1 MANISRKACTFA
13 GFSMIRPKIRKK
25 MQICGFF
32 HVGRQQCEES
42 RGFAVFLPA
51 EHNKRSNQ
59 LTAIHEKKLHVVPE

>member
-1 MANISRKACTFA
+1 
-13 GFSMIRPKIRKK
+13 

-51 EHNKRSNQ
+51 EHNERSNQ